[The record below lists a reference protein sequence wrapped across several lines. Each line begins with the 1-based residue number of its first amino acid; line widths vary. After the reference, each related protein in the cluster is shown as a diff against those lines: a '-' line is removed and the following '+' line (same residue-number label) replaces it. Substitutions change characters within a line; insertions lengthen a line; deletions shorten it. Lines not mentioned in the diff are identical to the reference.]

1 MHRLAVLTVIAVF
14 VLAGCWGGGDGGGT
28 PARMPP
34 SVDVTGTWDASL
46 TIIAGESFLPV
57 GYTWTGVFT
66 MDQSDNT
73 VFNTV
78 SGTFSTPIGGIGQ
91 ISGYVSGDEVSFTS
105 TQGTI
110 CSGFFNGFALVNAAS
125 NQMSGTYSGVDC
137 SGTLQA
143 SFTATKR

>member
-1 MHRLAVLTVIAVF
+1 MHRLAVLAVIAVF

-28 PARMPP
+28 PAPIPP
-34 SVDVTGTWDASL
+34 TVNVTGTWDASM
-46 TIIAGESFLPV
+46 TIIAGTSFLPV

-66 MDQSDNT
+66 MIQSDS
-73 VFNTV
+73 TV

-91 ISGYVSGDEVSFTS
+91 LSGTVSGDEVSFTS
-105 TQGTI
+105 TQGTF

-137 SGTLQA
+137 SGILQA

>member
-1 MHRLAVLTVIAVF
+1 MIAVF
-14 VLAGCWGGGDGGGT
+14 VLAGCGGGGDGGGN
-28 PARMPP
+28 PAPIPP
-34 SVDVTGTWDASL
+34 TVDVTGTWDASM
-46 TIIAGESFLPV
+46 TVIGGETSLPV

-66 MDQSDNT
+66 MIQSDS
-73 VFNTV
+73 TV
-78 SGTFSTPIGGIGQ
+78 SGTFSTQIGGIGQ
-91 ISGYVSGDEVSFTS
+91 ISGTVSEDDVSFTS
-105 TQGTI
+105 TQGTF